1 MTARMDAGT
10 HRATREAVAARV
22 RDIVRA
28 APGSDAYRMALTAA
42 LSLPGNILS
51 CAGNARWGC
60 LVWTCCVAAGGRWQQ
75 AMPVAAAVEVFMAA
89 LDVLDDEEDGEVT
102 PLRAALGAAR
112 TLNVSTG
119 LLLLAQ
125 RSLLAAPGGPELADI
140 LLDAGVCA
148 CAGQHADL
156 ATPSEHG
163 HDPDVALEATAGKS
177 ASLVAALCQ
186 LGAVCAGANAD
197 IQRLYARFGASLG
210 MMMQLRNDIAAV
222 RPKATGKTDIAL
234 GRPTLPL
241 ARMAH
246 IGVIPEV
253 GVPEAGA
260 GDSVALRRG
269 QAALVTWTVAE
280 TYRRH
285 ALDGIPAL
293 STDPDGRAALARLL
307 ERR

>member
-1 MTARMDAGT
+1 MTAGMDAAT
-10 HRATREAVAARV
+10 HRAARASVAARV
-22 RDIVRA
+22 RDRVCA
-28 APGSDAYRMALTAA
+28 VPGSDAYRMALTAA

-51 CAGNARWGC
+51 RAGDARWGC

-75 AMPVAAAVEVFMAA
+75 AVPVAAAVEVFMTA
-89 LDVLDDEEDGEVT
+89 LDVLDDEEDGEAP

-119 LLLLAQ
+119 LLFLAQ
-125 RSLLAAPGGPELADI
+125 RSLLAAPGGPALADI
-140 LLDAGVCA
+140 LLDAGLRA

-156 ATPSEHG
+156 APPSEHG

-186 LGAVCAGANAD
+186 LGAACAEAD
-197 IQRLYARFGASLG
+197 ADMQRLYARFGASLG

-222 RPKATGKTDIAL
+222 RPGALGKTDIAL

-241 ARMAH
+241 AFMAPV
-246 IGVIPEV
+246 GVIPEA

-260 GDSVALRRG
+260 DDSAALRRG
-269 QAALVTWTVAE
+269 QAALVAWTVAE

-285 ALDGIPAL
+285 ALDSIPAL
-293 STDPDGRAALARLL
+293 STDPDGRAALARLF